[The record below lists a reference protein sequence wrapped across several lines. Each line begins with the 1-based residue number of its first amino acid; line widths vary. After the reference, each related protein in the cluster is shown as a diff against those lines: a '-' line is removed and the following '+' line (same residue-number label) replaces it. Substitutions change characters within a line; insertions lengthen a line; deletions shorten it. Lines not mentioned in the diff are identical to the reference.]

1 MISGADTYERCSF
14 IRSRQG
20 NRGKTLLTLPCGQN
34 RQKTVWTSAS
44 FVNSAVPCCQICTPT
59 DCFLAILP
67 TRCIRKTK
75 LCKAKNFDI
84 QTKILLILI
93 ID

>member
-59 DCFLAILP
+59 VHP
-67 TRCIRKTK
+67 QNKTQ
-75 LCKAKNFDI
+75 NFDI